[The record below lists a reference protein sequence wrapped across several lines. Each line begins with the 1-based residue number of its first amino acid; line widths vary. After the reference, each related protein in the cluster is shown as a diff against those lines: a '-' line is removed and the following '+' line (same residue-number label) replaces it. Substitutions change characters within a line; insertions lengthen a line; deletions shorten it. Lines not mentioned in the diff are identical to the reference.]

1 MKIEWRKADK
11 SLYLPGRKP
20 EVIQVP
26 EMSYF
31 MLDGKGNPNNPEF
44 SEAIEALYTISYG
57 VRTSHKSGN
66 IPEGYYEYT
75 VYPLEGIWSFEED
88 ARNDK
93 VLNKDKLIYTLMIR
107 QPDFVTKQFFMEIV
121 ERTKKKKG
129 NRLLDKV
136 RYERLDEGLNLQMM
150 HIGSYDNELESF
162 KLMEQYCI
170 DNNLERIDKT
180 HKEIYVSDFRKT
192 APEKLKT
199 VLRFKIKKK

>member
-44 SEAIEALYTISYG
+44 SEAIEALYSISYG